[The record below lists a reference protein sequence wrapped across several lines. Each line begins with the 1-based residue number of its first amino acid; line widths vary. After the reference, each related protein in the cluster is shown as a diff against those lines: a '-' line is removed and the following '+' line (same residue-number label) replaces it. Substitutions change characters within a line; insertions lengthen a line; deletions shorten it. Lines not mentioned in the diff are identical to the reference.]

1 MDEIVNAINSL
12 TDFVSNFFEQVLS
25 FLSSCLDVVLY
36 IWSILQTMWYWLV
49 TLLSSTYDLIVELFT
64 SWLF

>member
-1 MDEIVNAINSL
+1 MDVVNAINNL
-12 TDFVSNFFEQVLS
+12 TDYVSNFFEQVLS
-25 FLSSCLDVVLY
+25 FLGSCLDVVLY